1 MLMIMSDLK
10 GKIWMDGNLVEWSD
24 ARIHVLTH
32 TLHYGTGVFEGVRAY
47 ETSKGPAIF
56 RLEDHTKRLFKSAE
70 LIGMKIPF
78 QASVLNDA
86 QSEVVALNE
95 LNNAYIRPMCFY
107 GSEGMGLR
115 ADNLKVHAIVAAWD
129 WGSYLGDDKIL
140 NGIKVKVTDFPK
152 RCDKSMIHKAKA
164 TGNYLYSM
172 LALKDALNSG
182 FDEALIL
189 DIDNNVNEG
198 SGENFF
204 MIIDNTFYTPKDGTV
219 LNGITRQTIMEIAS
233 DLNYKVEEKDISV
246 EDVKFCDEAFFTGTA
261 AEVTPII
268 QVDDKKIN
276 NGKPGKI
283 TKQIQTI
290 YFDLIRG
297 KIERYNNWLT
307 YIKNV

>member
-1 MLMIMSDLK
+1 MIMSDLK
-10 GKIWMDGNLVEWSD
+10 GKIWMDGKLVEWSD
-24 ARIHVLTH
+24 AKIHVLTH

-47 ETSKGPAIF
+47 ETSDGPAIF
-56 RLEDHTKRLFKSAE
+56 RLEDHTNRLFESAK
-70 LIGMKIPF
+70 LIGMKIPYD
-78 QASVLNDA
+78 AKELNDA
-86 QSEVVALNE
+86 QSQVVKINNLK
-95 LNNAYIRPMCFY
+95 NAYIRPMCFY

-152 RCDKSMIHKAKA
+152 RSEKSMLHKAKA
-164 TGNYLYSM
+164 SGNYLYSM

-189 DIDNNVNEG
+189 DTDDNVNEG

-204 MIIDNTFYTPKDGTV
+204 MISNNIIHTPKDATV
-219 LNGITRQTIMEIAS
+219 LNGITRQTVMKIAR
-233 DLNYKVEEKDISV
+233 DFNYSVEETNISV
-246 EDVKFCDEAFFTGTA
+246 DDVKSSDEAFFTGTA

-268 QVDDKKIN
+268 QVDNVKIN
-276 NGKPGKI
+276 DGKPGEI
-283 TKQIQTI
+283 TKRIQKI

-297 KIERYNNWLT
+297 KVDEYSSWLT
-307 YIKNV
+307 QV

>member
-1 MLMIMSDLK
+1 MIMSDLK

-24 ARIHVLTH
+24 AKIHVLTH

-47 ETSKGPAIF
+47 ETSDGPAIF
-56 RLEDHTKRLFKSAE
+56 RLEDHTNRLFESAK
-70 LIGMKIPF
+70 LIGMQIPYD
-78 QASVLNDA
+78 AKELNDA
-86 QSEVVALNE
+86 QSQVVKINNLK
-95 LNNAYIRPMCFY
+95 NAYIRPMCFY
-107 GSEGMGLR
+107 GAEGMGLR

-152 RCDKSMIHKAKA
+152 RSEKSMLHKAKA
-164 TGNYLYSM
+164 SGNYLYSM

-189 DIDNNVNEG
+189 DTDDNVNEG

-204 MIIDNTFYTPKDGTV
+204 MISNNIIHTPKDATV
-219 LNGITRQTIMEIAS
+219 LNGITRQTVMKIAR
-233 DLNYKVEEKDISV
+233 DLNYSVEETNISV
-246 EDVKFCDEAFFTGTA
+246 GDVKSSDEAFFTGTA

-268 QVDDKKIN
+268 QVDNVKIN
-276 NGKPGKI
+276 DGKPGEI
-283 TKQIQTI
+283 TKKIQKI

-297 KIERYNNWLT
+297 KVDEYSSWLT
-307 YIKNV
+307 QV

>member
-1 MLMIMSDLK
+1 MIMSDLK

-56 RLEDHTKRLFKSAE
+56 RLEDHTNRLFESAE

-78 QASVLNDA
+78 HASVLNDA

-152 RCDKSMIHKAKA
+152 RCDKSMIYKAKA

-246 EDVKFCDEAFFTGTA
+246 EDVKSCDEAFFTGTA

>member
-1 MLMIMSDLK
+1 MIMSELK

-56 RLEDHTKRLFKSAE
+56 RLEDHTNRLFESAE

-246 EDVKFCDEAFFTGTA
+246 EDVKSCDEAFFTGTA

-297 KIERYNNWLT
+297 KIEKYNNWLT
-307 YIKNV
+307 HVKNV